1 MAIFSSLSKQ
11 KDLGLLILRVGV
23 GAFMIL
29 HGLPKLMGG
38 PDVWNGVGKSMGNL
52 GVTFIPVFWG
62 FMAAITETIGGLFL
76 LMGLWYWPVC
86 ILLAFTMLVAGA
98 KHLSAGD
105 GWGGAS
111 HALELMF
118 VYIGLIFIGP
128 GSYSVDKK

>member
-76 LMGLWYWPVC
+76 LMGLWYRPVC